1 MSDKKCVTD
10 FEQFFKDN
18 YQRMYFLAYGL
29 LHDGEL
35 SKDVVSSA
43 FEELVAR
50 FDELDA
56 TRRAGYLYSVVR
68 NKCAAYYR
76 KQAAHDNYA
85 QHYLAHAERSQ
96 SIDLLEHQERME
108 AIQHAIDQL
117 PARNRQILMACFY
130 SGKHYAEIGD
140 EYGITEDCV
149 KKHVAKAI
157 RALRT
162 KIVKTI
168 DS

>member
-1 MSDKKCVTD
+1 
-10 FEQFFKDN
+10 
-18 YQRMYFLAYGL
+18 
-29 LHDGEL
+29 
-35 SKDVVSSA
+35 
-43 FEELVAR
+43 
-50 FDELDA
+50 
-56 TRRAGYLYSVVR
+56 
-68 NKCAAYYR
+68 
-76 KQAAHDNYA
+76 
-85 QHYLAHAERSQ
+85 
-96 SIDLLEHQERME
+96 ME

>member
-1 MSDKKCVTD
+1 MVIFALKSKRIVFCSVSDKKCVTD

-96 SIDLLEHQERME
+96 SIDFLEH
-108 AIQHAIDQL
+108 AWKPFSTL
-117 PARNRQILMACFY
+117 STNCPPATAKY
-130 SGKHYAEIGD
+130 SWLVSIPAN
-140 EYGITEDCV
+140 TM
-149 KKHVAKAI
+149 
-157 RALRT
+157 RR
-162 KIVKTI
+162 
-168 DS
+168 